1 MDTDIGKE
9 FVAKAQELID
19 RCGVTYGVL
28 ELHVR
33 AGKLV
38 HIRLVQTF
46 LPEQLNGSKKLPAS
60 LVEGET
66 VFEVEPGAGVK
77 KAAASRVRRLTP
89 KAARA

>member
-1 MDTDIGKE
+1 MKADIGEE
-9 FVAKAQELID
+9 FVAQAQGLID

-46 LPEQLNGSKKLPAS
+46 LPEQLNGSKKLPDG
-60 LVEGET
+60 LVEGEA
-66 VFEVEPGAGVK
+66 VFPFEPGAGAR
-77 KAAASRVRRLTP
+77 KAGPGRVRRLTP